1 MNTIPRSKFR
11 SFHVRCS
18 ISPFR
23 IPVSRIVENSRRSSS
38 RQAAKN
44 FRISSDVMNRGSD
57 RFGTRNFSMFVH
69 RIYEEMILLDGPT
82 EEREETP
89 QLVVDG
95 PHRDARMNGMC
106 LPSHPYFAFA
116 FIVRRFGLR

>member
-57 RFGTRNFSMFVH
+57 RFGTRFRAQVALSMNANAYRPGFHVALSDDEHGVNFHFLGAENFAVNL
-69 RIYEEMILLDGPT
+69 IGT
-82 EEREETP
+82 E
-89 QLVVDG
+89 VDLG
-95 PHRDARMNGMC
+95 SN
-106 LPSHPYFAFA
+106 
-116 FIVRRFGLR
+116 II